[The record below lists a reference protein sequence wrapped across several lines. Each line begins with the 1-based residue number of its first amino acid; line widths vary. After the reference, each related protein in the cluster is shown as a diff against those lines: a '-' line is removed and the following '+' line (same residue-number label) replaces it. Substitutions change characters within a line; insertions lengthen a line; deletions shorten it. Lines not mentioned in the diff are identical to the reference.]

1 MTPERAAALRAA
13 AAERLRH
20 LCGDLNPERLIDFAA
35 WRNAGYLAGW
45 VHREIAAHLERF
57 SADVA
62 ARRSPRLVVML
73 PPRHGKSELIARR
86 WLPWHLAHH
95 PTHEAVYATHG
106 QHLADRMSR
115 AARRTAREAAVLWP
129 RTLRP
134 GSVDSVSLWD
144 TADGGSFQAVG
155 IGGPLV
161 GAGAHVLAID
171 DYCRDAEAAY
181 SAAQRDSV
189 WEWYAHVARTRLAP
203 GGGVVVLATPWHED
217 DLIGRLLEAQK
228 RGDGETWRVVRYPA
242 IAEHDEQHRRQ
253 GEALH
258 PARYDEAALDAIRRS
273 IGSRAWAALY
283 QCRPTAEAGGLFQ
296 RAWMRRIGAL
306 PGRADEWEWLLSV
319 DATFKGGPGSDF
331 VAMQVWAKHRG
342 AHRYVLVH
350 AERRRMDY
358 PATRAAIV
366 AMRQRYPA
374 VSTVLVEEAANGAAL
389 IADLRPVVPGVVGYR
404 PEASKPARAQVAA
417 RLFEA
422 GQVELVDEG
431 EATDSY
437 VEELVG
443 FPTAAHDDQVDA
455 TSQALIRW
463 TSGAGTVQVLSSL
476 PAAARPTW

>member
-1 MTPERAAALRAA
+1 M
-13 AAERLRH
+13 
-20 LCGDLNPERLIDFAA
+20 
-35 WRNAGYLAGW
+35 
-45 VHREIAAHLERF
+45 HREIASHLERF

-62 ARRSPRLVVML
+62 ARRSPRLIVMV
-73 PPRHGKSELIARR
+73 PPRHGKTELIARR

-106 QHLADRMSR
+106 QHLADRTSR

-129 RTLRP
+129 ASLRP
-134 GSVDSVSLWD
+134 GQVDSVSLWD
-144 TADGGSFQAVG
+144 TEAGGSFQAVG

-181 SAAQRDSV
+181 SEAQRDAV

-217 DLIGRLLEAQK
+217 DLIGRLLEAAK
-228 RGDGETWRVVRYPA
+228 RGEGEAWQVVRYPA
-242 IAEHDEQHRRQ
+242 LAEHDERHRAE

-258 PARYDEAALDAIRRS
+258 PARYDAAALDAIRRS
-273 IGSRAWAALY
+273 IGSRAWQALY
-283 QCRPTAEAGGLFQ
+283 QCRPTSAAGGLFQ
-296 RAWMRRIGAL
+296 RAWMRRVQQMPFRPEEA
-306 PGRADEWEWLLSV
+306 EWMLSV
-319 DATFKGGPGSDF
+319 DATFKGGSGSDF
-331 VAMQVWAKHRG
+331 VALQVWAKHRG

-366 AMRQRYPA
+366 GLRQRYPR
-374 VSTVLVEEAANGAAL
+374 VSVVLIEEAANGAAL
-389 IADLRPVVPGVVGYR
+389 IADLRPVVPGVIGYR

-431 EATDSY
+431 EATDAY

-455 TSQALIRW
+455 TSQALLRW
-463 TSGAGTVQVLSSL
+463 SQGTPTLQVLDHL
-476 PAAARPTW
+476 GMRG